1 LILFKKLRNINKS
14 IGSKLSPNILSV
26 FGMNLILLA
35 NYYYK
40 YEFRAV
46 LISLQ
51 EQQKLS
57 LLEGLEVVRSYKLSD
72 RLSWG
77 HHIIDSGFQSIIK
90 LQVIN

>member
-1 LILFKKLRNINKS
+1 MIIFKKLRNINKS

-40 YEFRAV
+40 YEFRD

-57 LLEGLEVVRSYKLSD
+57 PSQGLEVGLDIST
-72 RLSWG
+72 
-77 HHIIDSGFQSIIK
+77 
-90 LQVIN
+90 